1 MAYRLLYHPA
11 VLAKDLSAVNR
22 DLQLRIARAI
32 EQRLTTEPTYYGE
45 PLRHHYKGYWK
56 LRVGDYR
63 VIYQMVG
70 QEVRV
75 YRIGHRREVYAG
87 LSSRFHWR
95 P

>member
-1 MAYRLLYHPA
+1 MAYRLFYHPA
-11 VLAKDLSAVNR
+11 VLAEDFRIINR
-22 DLQLRIARAI
+22 NLQLRITRAI
-32 EQRLTTEPTYYGE
+32 EQRLATEPAYYGE

-70 QEVRV
+70 QEVWV
-75 YRIGHRREVYAG
+75 YRIGHRKEVYAG
-87 LSSRFHWR
+87 LHSRFLWR